1 MIHLDACPA
10 CPPGIPDAA
19 PALAP
24 PEPAN
29 GGSVTAHQC
38 EACGTAWET
47 FWRDGWPIDRLI
59 APVTPEQAGR
69 HRDELGA
76 AMSGRAA

>member
-1 MIHLDACPA
+1 MIHLDACPV
-10 CPPGIPDAA
+10 CQPGIPDAS

-24 PEPAN
+24 PEVVP
-29 GGSVTAHQC
+29 GGTLTAHQC

-69 HRDELGA
+69 HRAELGA
-76 AMSGRAA
+76 AMSRRAA